1 MLLAS
6 LAAVAGGAIDH
17 VHVGDLQRRMPG
29 AVEANGAARRDR
41 RREIGA
47 WPRLIVA
54 AAQGDQGVRARP
66 TWMIGRGR
74 RSATEVADLGRSP
87 SSLGFR
93 IRKCVFAAKRDP
105 PITGSRYCGALQICL
120 QGGILIGADWDPT
133 VR

>member
-1 MLLAS
+1 VLLAS

-66 TWMIGRGR
+66 TWMIGRDG
-74 RSATEVADLGRSP
+74 DQQQRSP
-87 SSLGFR
+87 TSDDRPRPLDSGFVS
-93 IRKCVFAAKRDP
+93 VFSQRNG
-105 PITGSRYCGALQICL
+105 THL
-120 QGGILIGADWDPT
+120 
-133 VR
+133 